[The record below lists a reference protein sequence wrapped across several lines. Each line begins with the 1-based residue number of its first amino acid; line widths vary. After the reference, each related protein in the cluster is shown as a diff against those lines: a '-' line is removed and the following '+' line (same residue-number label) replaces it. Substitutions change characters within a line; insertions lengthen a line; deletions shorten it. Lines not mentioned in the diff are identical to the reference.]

1 MLALHTSLL
10 PQHCPQLSFRLI
22 LSYFSCSQN
31 VPYDSPVLWIWQ
43 AGTTLLMWT
52 HFLSTECRLACMLQM
67 HWISIGIR
75 QQSDQPTDRLLLH
88 TLLRTHTHTHIHTQK
103 SITCCCLKQS
113 LSKQK
118 CKNVKVISK
127 RRYVDLEPGESVSVC
142 TGAYLF
148 VSVCALALAEHSQGY
163 YCLSHSVPPANVIA

>member
-43 AGTTLLMWT
+43 AGTTLNRFPVRWVLLGMYASDALDFNRDQAT
-52 HFLSTECRLACMLQM
+52 KRPADRST
-67 HWISIGIR
+67 ITS
-75 QQSDQPTDRLLLH
+75 H
-88 TLLRTHTHTHIHTQK
+88 TPAHTYTHTQK
-103 SITCCCLKQS
+103 SITCCCLKQN

-163 YCLSHSVPPANVIA
+163 YCLSHSVLPANVIA